1 MKLVEETNLILRQK
15 CDPFDFNEPIMDP
28 YELVEGLHKVRKE
41 GKGIGLAAPQV
52 GLATQVLVIG
62 MGDFKTEGV
71 SDYDQCFFNPVISRF
86 SDETEVMIEGCL
98 SFPDLIVKVK
108 RPKDIE
114 VTWYSEEGSEVSQSF
129 GGMTS
134 RILQHEI
141 DHLNGITFLK
151 RADRYH
157 LHKAQKDRKM
167 LERYRK
173 RQNND
178 TLST

>member
-1 MKLVEETNLILRQK
+1 MRLVEETNSILFKR

-28 YELVEGLHKVRKE
+28 YELVDELHKVRKD

-71 SDYDQCFFNPVISRF
+71 SEYDQCFFNPVITRF
-86 SDETEVMIEGCL
+86 SEETELMIEGCL
-98 SFPDLIVKVK
+98 SYPDLVVKVK

-141 DHLNGITFLK
+141 DHLDGITFIK

-173 RQNND
+173 RQNSD

>member
-1 MKLVEETNLILRQK
+1 MKLVKETDSILYKR

-28 YELVEGLHKVRKE
+28 YELVDELHKVRKE

-71 SDYDQCFFNPVISRF
+71 SEYDQCFFNPVITQF
-86 SDETEVMIEGCL
+86 SEETEVMIEGCL
-98 SFPDLIVKVK
+98 SFPDLVVKIK

-114 VTWYSEEGSEVSQSF
+114 VTWYSEEGSEVYQSF

-134 RILQHEI
+134 RIIQHEI
-141 DHLNGITFLK
+141 DHLDGVTFLK

-173 RQNND
+173 RQNSD

>member
-1 MKLVEETNLILRQK
+1 
-15 CDPFDFNEPIMDP
+15 
-28 YELVEGLHKVRKE
+28 
-41 GKGIGLAAPQV
+41 
-52 GLATQVLVIG
+52 

-71 SDYDQCFFNPVISRF
+71 SDYDQCFFNPVITRF
-86 SDETEVMIEGCL
+86 SEETELMIEGCL
-98 SFPDLIVKVK
+98 SYPDLVVKVK

-114 VTWYSEEGSEVSQSF
+114 VTWDSEEGSECSQSF

-157 LHKAQKDRKM
+157 LNKAQKGRKM

-173 RQNND
+173 RQNNN
-178 TLST
+178 TLLT

>member
-1 MKLVEETNLILRQK
+1 MKLVKETDPILFKRS
-15 CDPFDFNEPIMDP
+15 DPFDFNEPIMDP

-71 SDYDQCFFNPVISRF
+71 EDYDQCFFNPVITRF
-86 SDETEVMIEGCL
+86 SEETELMIEGCL
-98 SFPDLIVKVK
+98 SYPDLVVKVK

-114 VTWYSEEGSEVSQSF
+114 VTWDSEEGSECSQSF

-157 LHKAQKDRKM
+157 LNKAQKGRKM

-173 RQNND
+173 RQNNN
-178 TLST
+178 TLLT

>member
-1 MKLVEETNLILRQK
+1 MKLVKETDSILFKR

-28 YELVEGLHKVRKE
+28 YELVEELHKVRRE

-71 SDYDQCFFNPVISRF
+71 EDYDQCFFNPVITRF
-86 SDETEVMIEGCL
+86 SEETELMVEGCL
-98 SFPDLIVKVK
+98 SYPDLVVKVK

-114 VTWYSEEGSEVSQSF
+114 VTWDSEEGSECSQSF

-157 LHKAQKDRKM
+157 LNQAQKGRKM

-173 RQNND
+173 RQNNN
-178 TLST
+178 TLLT

>member
-71 SDYDQCFFNPVISRF
+71 SEYDQCFFNPVITRF
-86 SDETEVMIEGCL
+86 SEETELMIEGCL
-98 SFPDLIVKVK
+98 SYPDLVVKVK

-114 VTWYSEEGSEVSQSF
+114 VTWDSEEGSECSQSF

-157 LHKAQKDRKM
+157 LTKAQKDRKM
-167 LERYRK
+167 QERYRK
-173 RQNND
+173 RQERVRN
-178 TLST
+178 

>member
-1 MKLVEETNLILRQK
+1 MKLVEETDSILYK
-15 CDPFDFNEPIMDP
+15 GCDPFDFNEPIIDP
-28 YELVEGLHKVRKE
+28 YELVDELHKIRKE
-41 GKGIGLAAPQV
+41 GKGVGLAAPQV

-71 SDYDQCFFNPVISRF
+71 SDYDQCFFNPVITRF
-86 SDETEVMIEGCL
+86 SEETELMIEGCL
-98 SFPDLIVKVK
+98 SYPDLVMKVK

-141 DHLNGITFLK
+141 DHLDGITFIK

-173 RQNND
+173 RQNNN

>member
-1 MKLVEETNLILRQK
+1 MRLVEETNSILYK
-15 CDPFDFNEPIMDP
+15 SCDPFDFNEPIMDP
-28 YELVEGLHKVRKE
+28 YELVDELHKVRKE

-71 SDYDQCFFNPVISRF
+71 SEYDQCFFNPVITQF
-86 SDETEVMIEGCL
+86 SEETEVMIEGCL
-98 SFPDLIVKVK
+98 SFPDFVVKIK

-134 RILQHEI
+134 RIIQHEI
-141 DHLNGITFLK
+141 DHLDGVTFLK

-173 RQNND
+173 IQNSD

>member
-62 MGDFKTEGV
+62 MGDFTTEGV
-71 SDYDQCFFNPVISRF
+71 SDYDQCFFNPVITQF

-98 SFPDLIVKVK
+98 SFPNLVVKVK
-108 RPKDIE
+108 RSKDIE

-141 DHLNGITFLK
+141 DHLDGITFLK

-157 LHKAQKDRKM
+157 LNQAQKGRKM

-173 RQNND
+173 RQNNN
-178 TLST
+178 TLLT

>member
-1 MKLVEETNLILRQK
+1 MLLVKETDPILFKK

-28 YELVEGLHKVRKE
+28 YELVEGLHKIRRD

-62 MGDFKTEGV
+62 MGDFTTEGV
-71 SDYDQCFFNPVISRF
+71 SDYDQCFFNPVITRF

-98 SFPDLIVKVK
+98 SFPDLVVKVK

-114 VTWYSEEGSEVSQSF
+114 VTWYSEEGSECSQSF

-151 RADRYH
+151 RANTYH
-157 LHKAQKDRKM
+157 LQKAQKDRKM
-167 LERYRK
+167 LLRHRK
-173 RQNND
+173 KI
-178 TLST
+178 LH

>member
-1 MKLVEETNLILRQK
+1 MKLVKEADPILFKR

-28 YELVEGLHKVRKE
+28 YELVEGLHEIRRD

-71 SDYDQCFFNPVISRF
+71 SDYDQCFFNPVITRF

-98 SFPDLIVKVK
+98 SFPDLVIKVK

-114 VTWYSEEGSEVSQSF
+114 VTWDSEEGSECSQSF
-129 GGMTS
+129 AGMTS

-141 DHLNGITFLK
+141 DHLDGITFLK

-157 LHKAQKDRKM
+157 LQKAQKDRKM
-167 LERYRK
+167 QERYRK
-173 RQNND
+173 RQERD
-178 TLST
+178 KI